1 MNRQQIVDMI
11 SEQLVALA
19 GKVQLLNALNCT
31 DINIHSEN
39 LIRDL
44 LNLLYGYSLVNRN
57 VARQNASAIDLLDST
72 NRVAVQVTSDT
83 SMRKLQDTANAF
95 VANNLQASADRI
107 IVVLLVL
114 KRPKLRKDVTAHD
127 LVRVRIR
134 KNDDIWDFVKIL
146 RDINDLPTGRLK
158 EVYDFFVENFQK
170 PTQKRRQFQAK
181 LPEHRQLTRVMQY
194 GRDVCFTVKK
204 SRENPLSDIEGGMQ
218 RLQLLATIAVY
229 DTVLRTKYQDFVYL
243 GSIWAEETL
252 DRVTFSFEVT
262 CHVTHFITAYKEL
275 LDFFVKKD
283 DTILSQF
290 DLGFRTI
297 EDVPVIV
304 AQSVAYRASLVGPTS
319 ISVAIEKPVREIVGR
334 PRASQLLKLI
344 SQGVH
349 HQPIVVSKFESNE
362 LTDQLLRYFSRVNET
377 GGFSIS
383 DFELNPDNAESFK
396 IQE

>member
-1 MNRQQIVDMI
+1 
-11 SEQLVALA
+11 
-19 GKVQLLNALNCT
+19 
-31 DINIHSEN
+31 
-39 LIRDL
+39 
-44 LNLLYGYSLVNRN
+44 
-57 VARQNASAIDLLDST
+57 
-72 NRVAVQVTSDT
+72 
-83 SMRKLQDTANAF
+83 MRKLQDTANAF

-204 SRENPLSDIEGGMQ
+204 SRENPLLDIEGGMQ